1 METGTNMNGNRNI
14 QKRGKT
20 EMKKGKS
27 EIEERKTETGNT

>member
-14 QKRGKT
+14 QKKGKT

-27 EIEERKTETGNT
+27 EIEERGNRNGS